1 MSDLQAALE
10 ARAREL
16 GADYFGVAD
25 LTLAADFIAE
35 QGGEFLRRFP
45 VGVSVGVR
53 LPEGIVEEL
62 PRHKEPLVAQT
73 YNYTVYTVMSGTMDR
88 IALALSRMLQEA
100 GYSAMPVPVT
110 QTVDKVGLRGI
121 FSQKLAA
128 HLAGLGW
135 IGKSCLV
142 VTPDH
147 GTRVRWV
154 TVLTD
159 ATLLPGK
166 PMDQRC
172 GACKLCVE
180 ACPVGA
186 FTGRPFAESEPRS
199 MRMNAQAC
207 EDYRVGLSASTG
219 VRVCGMCVYV
229 CPWGRKKPKKQAGQ

>member
-1 MSDLQAALE
+1 M
-10 ARAREL
+10 
-16 GADYFGVAD
+16 
-25 LTLAADFIAE
+25 
-35 QGGEFLRRFP
+35 
-45 VGVSVGVR
+45 GVR

-62 PRHKEPLVAQT
+62 PRHKEPMVAQT
-73 YNYTVYTVMSGTMDR
+73 YNYTVYTIMSGTMDR
-88 IALALSRMLQEA
+88 IALSLSRMLQEA
-100 GYSAMPVPVT
+100 GYRALPVPVT
-110 QTVDKVGLRGI
+110 QTVDKAKLRGV

-135 IGKSCLV
+135 IGKSCLL

-159 ATLLPGK
+159 APLEAGK

-180 ACPVGA
+180 ACPVSA
-186 FTGRPFAESEPRS
+186 FTGAPFVESEPRS
-199 MRMNAQAC
+199 ARMNAQAC

-229 CPWGRKKPKKQAGQ
+229 CPYGRKKRRKQQAERE